1 MFKRSILKLRKS
13 SGEDGMLEKSISRRF
28 EELPYLIRLL
38 DDDSPAIRETVI
50 SRLLELG
57 VYLEEELELQGIQ
70 LTPDQRRLLDTH
82 LKPLLEEKTLEKRVQ
97 EKSFFSPGTLVQHKK
112 YSYRGV
118 IVALDRY
125 CLAPDSWYLKNK
137 TQPKK
142 NQPWYH
148 VFVHESDAIT
158 YAAQSSLKLDLKRI
172 EIAHPLIP
180 FFFSEF
186 SNGEYIRNARNWGT

>member
-1 MFKRSILKLRKS
+1 
-13 SGEDGMLEKSISRRF
+13 MLEKSISNGY

-38 DDDSPAIRETVI
+38 DDESPAIRETVI

-57 VYLEEELELQGIQ
+57 VFLDEELELQGIQ
-70 LTPDQRRLLDTH
+70 LTNHQREILDTY
-82 LKPLLEEKTLEKRVQ
+82 LKPLLKVKTLDKRVQ
-97 EKSFFSPGTLVQHKK
+97 ENIFFTPGTLVQHKK

-118 IVALDRY
+118 IVAFDRN

-148 VFVHESDAIT
+148 VFVHKSDLDKKLKDNFIHEYAIIFNNFDLLCN
-158 YAAQSSLKLDLKRI
+158 AGACFKSDPPCSSGVAISSREL
-172 EIAHPLIP
+172 PV
-180 FFFSEF
+180 
-186 SNGEYIRNARNWGT
+186 